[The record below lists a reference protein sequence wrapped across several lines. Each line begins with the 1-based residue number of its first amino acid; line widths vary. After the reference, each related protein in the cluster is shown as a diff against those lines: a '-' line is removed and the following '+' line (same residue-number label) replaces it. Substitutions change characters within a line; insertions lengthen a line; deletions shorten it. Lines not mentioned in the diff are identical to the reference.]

1 MSDSDRKLGSE
12 KDTKKAKSPAPGEGI
27 RSLDTWKK
35 LAVARRGLHDNAQR
49 ESLSNDPQ
57 AYMERLGLN
66 ELVHDQELGQLTDL
80 ERQLMELE
88 PRQEL
93 EVTARRGAKLA
104 CAAATPVV
112 VVNVGEAFNVA
123 ANIDS
128 AWNVGMEHAR
138 DSSED

>member
-1 MSDSDRKLGSE
+1 MGLG
-12 KDTKKAKSPAPGEGI
+12 ASPNFLPRTPPG
-27 RSLDTWKK
+27 
-35 LAVARRGLHDNAQR
+35 VRG
-49 ESLSNDPQ
+49 S
-57 AYMERLGLN
+57 
-66 ELVHDQELGQLTDL
+66 L
-80 ERQLMELE
+80 ERDDKFVKGTDVGNKPAGGVRGDTMRLK
-88 PRQEL
+88 PC
-93 EVTARRGAKLA
+93 RRGAKLA